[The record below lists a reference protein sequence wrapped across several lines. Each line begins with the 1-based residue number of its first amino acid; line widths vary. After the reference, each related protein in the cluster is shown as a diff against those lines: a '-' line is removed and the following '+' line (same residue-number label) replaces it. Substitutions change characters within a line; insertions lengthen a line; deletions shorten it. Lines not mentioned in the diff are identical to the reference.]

1 MAVKFRDYYEVLG
14 VPRTASEKDIKNAYR
29 KLARQYHPDLQ
40 SSDAKKKTSEEKFK
54 EINEAND
61 VLSDPE
67 KRKKYDQLGA
77 QWKDGMDFTPPP
89 GGQWQERTWTG
100 GEDFGGGDF
109 SDFFEALFGGGAQ
122 TRWGRG
128 PRRPEPTRGADLEA
142 EIELSLED
150 LARGGTRRV
159 TLMARDQA
167 GHARPK
173 ELDMTIPKGMR
184 EGERIRLKGQG
195 GPGRGSTPAGD
206 LFLRIRVQPHP
217 VFTQI
222 EGSPDDIEIDLPLL
236 PWEAVLGKEVAVPTL
251 GGPVTMRIPPGSQA
265 GQRLRLRGKGLPRRD
280 GTSGDQYVRLTVV
293 TPRSVTKRERELYE
307 ELSKL
312 STEDPRRTFAS
323 TSSGR

>member
-1 MAVKFRDYYEVLG
+1 M
-14 VPRTASEKDIKNAYR
+14 
-29 KLARQYHPDLQ
+29 
-40 SSDAKKKTSEEKFK
+40 
-54 EINEAND
+54 
-61 VLSDPE
+61 
-67 KRKKYDQLGA
+67 
-77 QWKDGMDFTPPP
+77 
-89 GGQWQERTWTG
+89 
-100 GEDFGGGDF
+100 
-109 SDFFEALFGGGAQ
+109 
-122 TRWGRG
+122 
-128 PRRPEPTRGADLEA
+128 
-142 EIELSLED
+142 
-150 LARGGTRRV
+150 
-159 TLMARDQA
+159 
-167 GHARPK
+167 
-173 ELDMTIPKGMR
+173 
-184 EGERIRLKGQG
+184 
-195 GPGRGSTPAGD
+195 
-206 LFLRIRVQPHP
+206 QPHP